1 MKMAVNT
8 KLRIY
13 RLNHL
18 LRGVKKKGRSCI
30 SFWIF
35 LYICSS
41 LVKSSIK
48 VAISE
53 YLDCRILSSSF
64 NFSYVDAIFF
74 CLMNGSYEPYIYAK
88 LLIDRSLFADFV

>member
-18 LRGVKKKGRSCI
+18 LRGAKKKGRSCI

-41 LVKSSIK
+41 LVRSSIK

-64 NFSYVDAIFF
+64 NFSYVDTIFF
-74 CLMNGSYEPYIYAK
+74 CSMNGSYEPYIYAK
-88 LLIDRSLFADFV
+88 LLIDRSLLAGFV